1 MGKKFY
7 IQMFSIHGLIRQD
20 RLEMG
25 RDADTGGQIKY
36 VIELCKEL
44 SMKDE
49 VERVDLFTRLISD
62 KTVSQDYSV
71 PVEKVNDKF
80 RIVRIQCGGRK
91 YIRKELL
98 WPFLDEYVDK
108 TVKFIKKEKLV
119 PDIVHGHY
127 ADGGYVARELSS
139 FFEIPFLFTGHSL
152 GRNKHAKLL
161 GDGMSENEINRK
173 FRMDTRL
180 KKEEEILSSADMI
193 ITSTQQEI
201 DKQYGLYDNKK
212 TPSYKV
218 IPPGIDTKKFYPYY
232 HNMIPE
238 IETKEKQIYAH
249 ASVLQELD
257 RFFLKPDKPLILT
270 LCRPEK
276 RKNISGLIKAYGKNL
291 ELQAMANLA
300 IFAGLRKSIAEK
312 EDNERDVL
320 TEMLL
325 LMDRFDLYGKMA
337 IPKKHDFELEV
348 PELYRI
354 AAEKKGVFVNA
365 ALTEPFGLTLLEAA
379 SCGLPIVAT
388 DDGGPR
394 DIIHNCG
401 NGIIVDP
408 EDSGMIA
415 DALKKI
421 ISDGNLWEKYSKNG
435 IENTRKYYTWKAH
448 AEEYVKLL
456 NSNYGM
462 DPSVYLKKDKDG
474 TKPSGTRLSSIKHLF
489 VSDIDGTL
497 IGSDGKNPDILSE
510 IISLNQESLGFA
522 VATGRNADSALSYLK
537 SHKIPSPDIII
548 ASVGT
553 EIYYTDKL
561 KYDRGWH
568 THISHKWNPDLIRE
582 VLSDIPFLKLQSV
595 NDESLFKVSYY
606 LEPGRDHINIIH
618 EHLNRKKCRYTI
630 VYSAEKYLDVIPYRA
645 SKGKA
650 LRYLSYKWSIP
661 LENILTCGD
670 SGNDED
676 MLRGD
681 TCAVVVGNYSAELET
696 LRESRKIYFAEKP
709 YSEGIIEG
717 MKHYKF
723 LEKLKEN
730 R

>member
-1 MGKKFY
+1 
-7 IQMFSIHGLIRQD
+7 MFSIHGLVRQD

-44 SMKDE
+44 SLKDE

-62 KTVSQDYSV
+62 KTVSQDYSI
-71 PVEKVNDKF
+71 PVEIVTDKF

-108 TVKFIKKEKLV
+108 TVKFIKKDNLV

-127 ADGGYVARELSS
+127 ADGGYIARELAS

-152 GRNKHAKLL
+152 GRNKLEKLL
-161 GDGMSENEINRK
+161 GDGLSQNDINKK
-173 FRMDTRL
+173 FRMNTRL
-180 KKEEEILSSADMI
+180 KNEEEILSSADLI

-201 DKQYGLYDNKK
+201 DKQYGLYDNRK
-212 TPSYKV
+212 TPVYKV

-232 HNMIPE
+232 HNMIAE
-238 IETKEKQIYAH
+238 IEKNEKQIYAH

-257 RFFLKPDKPLILT
+257 RFFMKPDKPLVLT

-276 RKNISGLIKAYGKNL
+276 RKNISGLIKAYGKSL

-300 IFAGLRKSIAEK
+300 IFAGLRKNITEK
-312 EDNERDVL
+312 EENERDVL
-320 TEMLL
+320 TDMLL
-325 LMDRFDLYGKMA
+325 LMDQFDLYGKMA

-394 DIIHNCG
+394 DIISNCR

-408 EDSGMIA
+408 ENSDEIA
-415 DALKKI
+415 EALKKI
-421 ISDGNLWEKYSKNG
+421 ISDGSLWEKYSKSG

-448 AEEYVKLL
+448 AEEYIKLL
-456 NSNYGM
+456 NRNYGI
-462 DPSVYLKKDKDG
+462 DHADYFDSGREG
-474 TKPSGTRLSSIKHLF
+474 TKSTGKRLSSIKHLI

-497 IGSDGKNPDILSE
+497 IGSDGKNPDKLSE
-510 IISLNQESLGFA
+510 IIGRNHNNLGFA
-522 VATGRNADSALSYLK
+522 VATGRKADSALSYLK
-537 SHKIPSPDIII
+537 SHNIPSPDIII

-553 EIYYTDKL
+553 EIYYTDRM

-568 THISHKWNPDLIRE
+568 THISHNWNPDLIRE
-582 VLSDIPFLKLQSV
+582 VLADIPFLELQNV
-595 NDESLFKVSYY
+595 NDDSLFKVSYF
-606 LEPGRDHINIIH
+606 LDPGRDHINIIH

-630 VYSAEKYLDVIPYRA
+630 IYSAEKYLDVIPYRA

-661 LENILTCGD
+661 LDNILTCGD

-681 TCAVVVGNYSAELET
+681 TCAVIVGNYSSELET
-696 LRESRKIYFAEKP
+696 LKESRKIYFAEKM

-717 MKHYKF
+717 MEHYNF
-723 LEKLKEN
+723 LDKIKEN
-730 R
+730 K